1 MKSLA
6 RAACAAVLIPVVAAV
21 AQGQAQKPAAKPP
34 AAPKPPPTV
43 TAADEAQLVSM
54 IGTALAAKPAQ
65 PRRVLVF
72 HRCEGFVHGEGLVY
86 GNKAIELAAKAGAFQ
101 ADFTVDYAAVCD
113 KANLFKYDAV
123 VLNNTTR
130 LKTKE
135 NPAFVPNLL
144 EFVKAGRGLCVIH
157 AGADNFYDA
166 PEAAE
171 MVGGQFDGHPWT
183 AGGTWAFKLDEP
195 GNPLNRAF
203 EGKNFKAGDEIYQ
216 QKSPFYNRATCR
228 VLVSLDLS
236 DDATAKSNVAKQKR
250 ADKDFAVSWVR
261 PFGQGRVFYTS
272 FAHDKRAF
280 MDKARLTHIL
290 DGLQYVLGD
299 LKVDDKP
306 VAK

>member
-1 MKSLA
+1 MKPVA
-6 RAACAAVLIPVVAAV
+6 RAACAALVIPVVSAL
-21 AQGQAQKPAAKPP
+21 AQGQAQKKPLPVVTEADAAQLAALIGPSLTAKP
-34 AAPKPPPTV
+34 
-43 TAADEAQLVSM
+43 
-54 IGTALAAKPAQ
+54 IQ
-65 PRRVLVF
+65 PRKVLVF
-72 HRCEGFVHGEGLVY
+72 YRCEGYVHGEALVY
-86 GNKAIELAAKAGAFQ
+86 GNKAIAMAAKTGAFQ
-101 ADFTVDYAAVCD
+101 ADFSDDYASVND

-130 LKTKE
+130 LNTKE
-135 NPAFVPNLL
+135 NPAFVPNLIA
-144 EFVKAGRGLCVIH
+144 FVKSGRGFCVIH

-195 GNPLNRAF
+195 DHPLNRAF
-203 EGKNFKAGDEIYQ
+203 GGKNFKAGDEIYQ
-216 QKSPFYNRATCR
+216 QKSPFYDRSKCR

-236 DDATAKSNVAKQKR
+236 DEATAKSNVAKQKR
-250 ADKDFAVSWVR
+250 TDKDFAVSWVH
-261 PFGQGRVFYTS
+261 PYGQGRVFYTS

-280 MDKARLTHIL
+280 LDKARLTHIL
-290 DGLQYVLGD
+290 DGLQYTLGD